1 MPLNDVPMNAE
12 GQMSSAEKA
21 QREMVDRRMKD
32 LGPNHMST
40 LKGQLKLAQTLKR
53 NPNEEV
59 LHESKSMLHTIIQKF
74 SDNPEVGEMHEYT
87 LLAMN
92 NLAQVYAKLGRDDES
107 EALFRKTLAGREEV
121 LGKHHPDTMITVNNL
136 ALLVDAQKGN
146 GNVPGSEADQLYRR
160 ALPFTPRGEIP

>member
-1 MPLNDVPMNAE
+1 MNAE

-21 QREMVDRRMKD
+21 QREMVDRRLKE
-32 LGPNHMST
+32 LGPNHLST
-40 LKGQLKLAQTLKR
+40 LKGQLKLASTLKR

-59 LHESKSMLHTIIQKF
+59 LHEAKNMLQNLIQQF
-74 SDNPEVGEMHEYT
+74 SENPDVGEMNELT
-87 LLAMN
+87 LTAMN
-92 NLAQVYAKLGRDDES
+92 NLAQVFAKLNRDEES
-107 EALFRKTLAGREEV
+107 EAMFRRTLAGREEV

-136 ALLVDAQKGN
+136 ALLVDARKGN